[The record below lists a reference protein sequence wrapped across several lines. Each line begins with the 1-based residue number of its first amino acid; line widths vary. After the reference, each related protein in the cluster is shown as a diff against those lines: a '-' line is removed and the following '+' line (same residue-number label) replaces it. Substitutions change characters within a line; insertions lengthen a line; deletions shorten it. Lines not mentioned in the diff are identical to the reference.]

1 MDSLSSI
8 RLNVKKLMAEKG
20 WSQHKLA
27 ARAKVGQKTISNLL
41 SDNGTIKTPSFSTI
55 DAIAD
60 AFEITAAELISGQKP
75 ENESV
80 PLSTKSLSE
89 LPNLIKNFLN
99 ADAEGQSTILRVAR
113 NEAMS
118 SSSEFN
124 QLL

>member
-8 RLNVKKLMAEKG
+8 RLNVQKLMAERG

-27 ARAKVGQKTISNLL
+27 DRAKVGQKTISNLL
-41 SDNGTIKTPSFSTI
+41 SNNGTIKTPSFSTI

-60 AFEITAAELISGQKP
+60 AFEITAAELISGEKC
-75 ENESV
+75 ENEGAVISAQ
-80 PLSTKSLSE
+80 SISE
-89 LPNLIKNFLN
+89 LPNLIENFLK

-118 SSSEFN
+118 SSSKFN
-124 QLL
+124 KSL